1 MNTKFRI
8 IMAAVLILSIGLTL
22 FLQQTINV
30 SAQDVIVTIDGPE
43 GPINQATFTLTI
55 TFNGDVEGF
64 TEEDIVILPE
74 GETDNFTV
82 INASEYE
89 VDIINYDEGTITV
102 DVPEDVVDGGNLA
115 ATQFSIVYDITAPT
129 VIIESANPDPTGQD
143 SIFFTISFD
152 ELIKDFE
159 VAVTDFDTKIVLTN
173 ATIGPIMTD
182 DGTQEIDLA
191 VLAEDFGD
199 VTIEIPADIFSDL
212 AGNKNAETT
221 KKITFVDQPWV
232 AIEQAVGQLDPT
244 PVPPIL
250 FDVTFSEAVIG
261 FEAADVDLTG
271 STALGELIVQIE
283 LVPETINRYT
293 VSVTGMT
300 GPGVVVASIPA
311 DVVEDIEENPNLPS
325 TSEDNEVTF
334 EGPVPE
340 ILAIERVQTN
350 PTKAE
355 SVNFYVT
362 FSEAVNGVEAA
373 DFVLTTTGEIT
384 GAMIQ
389 YVVGA
394 DDQRFVS
401 VFTGAGVGTL
411 RLDVAADAQI
421 FDADDFAMIDLPYT
435 MGEVYDVRIE
445 SFADVPL
452 GDWAW
457 LDIEILF
464 AEGLTD
470 GYPTTPLTF
479 GPEREVTRA
488 EMAKF
493 ILQAIYGGDYEP
505 DLAEEDKGVF
515 ADVDYE
521 NEDLWY
527 LDWVDDLYAQ
537 GLTNGCNPTM
547 LEYCPD
553 DSVTR
558 AEMAKFLL
566 VAINEDPAYV
576 PVLDEEDQG
585 VFEDV
590 DYDADLWYLDWID
603 ALYKEEITTG
613 CNEDPLEYC
622 PEVPVLRKE
631 IAAFLVRAFDLGE

>member
-1 MNTKFRI
+1 
-8 IMAAVLILSIGLTL
+8 
-22 FLQQTINV
+22 
-30 SAQDVIVTIDGPE
+30 
-43 GPINQATFTLTI
+43 
-55 TFNGDVEGF
+55 
-64 TEEDIVILPE
+64 
-74 GETDNFTV
+74 
-82 INASEYE
+82 
-89 VDIINYDEGTITV
+89 
-102 DVPEDVVDGGNLA
+102 
-115 ATQFSIVYDITAPT
+115 
-129 VIIESANPDPTGQD
+129 
-143 SIFFTISFD
+143 
-152 ELIKDFE
+152 
-159 VAVTDFDTKIVLTN
+159 
-173 ATIGPIMTD
+173 
-182 DGTQEIDLA
+182 
-191 VLAEDFGD
+191 
-199 VTIEIPADIFSDL
+199 
-212 AGNKNAETT
+212 
-221 KKITFVDQPWV
+221 
-232 AIEQAVGQLDPT
+232 
-244 PVPPIL
+244 
-250 FDVTFSEAVIG
+250 
-261 FEAADVDLTG
+261 
-271 STALGELIVQIE
+271 
-283 LVPETINRYT
+283 
-293 VSVTGMT
+293 
-300 GPGVVVASIPA
+300 VVASIPA
-311 DVVEDIEENPNLPS
+311 DVVEDIEENLNLPS

-340 ILAIERVQTN
+340 ILAIERVQNN

-373 DFVLTTTGEIT
+373 DFILTTTGEIT

-394 DDQRFVS
+394 NDQRFVS
-401 VFTGAGVGTL
+401 VFTGVGAGTL
-411 RLDVAADAQI
+411 RLDVSSDAEI
-421 FDADDFAMIDLPYT
+421 FDADDFAMIDLPYV
-435 MGEVYDVRIE
+435 MGEVYDVRTE
-445 SFADVPL
+445 SFADVPF

-457 LDIEILF
+457 QDIEILF

-470 GYPTTPLTF
+470 GYPTIPLTF

-505 DLAEEDKGVF
+505 ELAEEDKGVF

-527 LDWVDDLYAQ
+527 LDWVDDLFAQ
-537 GLTNGCNPTM
+537 GLTNGCNPTT

-576 PVLDEEDQG
+576 PELDEEDQG

-603 ALYKEEITTG
+603 ALYKAEITTG

>member
-8 IMAAVLILSIGLTL
+8 ITAAVLILSIGLTL

-43 GPINQATFTLTI
+43 GPTNQATFTLTI
-55 TFNGDVEGF
+55 AFNGEVEGF

-74 GETDNFTV
+74 GETDNFIV

-89 VDIINYDEGTITV
+89 VDIINYDEGTVTV

-115 ATQFSIVYDITAPT
+115 AEQFSIVYDITPPT

-152 ELIKDFE
+152 EIIKDFPT
-159 VAVTDFDTKIVLTN
+159 AVTEFVANLVITN
-173 ATIGPIMTD
+173 GTIGPIIPD
-182 DGTQEIDLA
+182 NDTQEIDLA

-232 AIEQAVGQLDPT
+232 VIEQAVGQLDPT

-271 STALGELIVQIE
+271 STEPDELTVQIE
-283 LVPETINRYT
+283 LVPGTIRSYT
-293 VSVTGMT
+293 VSVRGMT
-300 GPGVVVASIPA
+300 EPGVVVASIPA
-311 DVVEDIEENPNLPS
+311 DVVEDNEGNLNLPS

-362 FSEAVNGVEAA
+362 FSEPVNGVEAA

-401 VFTGAGVGTL
+401 VLTGTGAGTL

-421 FDADDFAMIDLPYT
+421 LDSDGFAMIDLPYM

-445 SFADVPL
+445 SFADVAF

-457 LDIEILF
+457 QAIEILF

-470 GYPTTPLTF
+470 GYPTIPRTF

-505 DLAEEDKGVF
+505 DLAEEDQGVF
-515 ADVDYE
+515 EDVDYE

-527 LDWVDDLYAQ
+527 LDWVDDLFAQ
-537 GLTNGCNPTM
+537 GLTNGCNPTR

-553 DSVTR
+553 DPVTR

-603 ALYKEEITTG
+603 ALYEAEITTG